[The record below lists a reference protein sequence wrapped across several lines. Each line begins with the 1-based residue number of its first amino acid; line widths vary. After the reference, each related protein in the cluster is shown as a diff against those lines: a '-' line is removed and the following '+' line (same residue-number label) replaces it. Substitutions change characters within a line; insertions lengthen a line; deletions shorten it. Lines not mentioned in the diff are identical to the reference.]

1 MDAIS
6 FTQLAV
12 TSGGYITATTAKL
25 LASKTQAGQMPPDN
39 SPGCGAPCA
48 RCSKTAGQA
57 RDSREKG
64 WGEVWQVG
72 EGGVGSGKK

>member
-25 LASKTQAGQMPPDN
+25 LASKIQAGQMPPDN
-39 SPGCGAPCA
+39 SPGCGALVPGA
-48 RCSKTAGQA
+48 LKQQVRPGTAG
-57 RDSREKG
+57 RRGGEKYG
-64 WGEVWQVG
+64 RWGR
-72 EGGVGSGKK
+72 EGGEW